1 MRMADLGGDLLEV
14 VIRRC
19 TDSRCM
25 HYAKRR
31 GSPAGS
37 VVKRRMTR
45 TGLRRRPLT
54 LHVDGTAPG
63 ERRKTSRCDGGRY
76 PRPAIGQTRGS
87 CGTCSAH
94 AVFIGK
100 GGHSGGR
107 APELFSSSAVSTGGS
122 RYARRLRLGER
133 GKDGKT
139 PVGAGDVAGLRR
151 SRQMLICA
159 ACGATGRVTMR
170 TPRDTR
176 GMRVGRNMPAA
187 DDGVSVW
194 TAAEKQDEVGRIA
207 PDIGPVLPGGLGEA
221 GVRPADEVLCE
232 TGACATAKDVPR
244 SAAGAA
250 PVKHRRLAWGR
261 EKGTGA
267 ARRSPANGLAGRA
280 VSYAD
285 GVC

>member
-1 MRMADLGGDLLEV
+1 MVDKVGGVRGRQCGRTGEKERGAARRVGHRQHRNQTYLYAAAVRRVPIPPGAACRGQAIEGAEWMRMADLGGDLLEV

-159 ACGATGRVTMR
+159 ARGATGRVTMR

-187 DDGVSVW
+187 DDGVSV
-194 TAAEKQDEVGRIA
+194 
-207 PDIGPVLPGGLGEA
+207 
-221 GVRPADEVLCE
+221 
-232 TGACATAKDVPR
+232 
-244 SAAGAA
+244 
-250 PVKHRRLAWGR
+250 
-261 EKGTGA
+261 
-267 ARRSPANGLAGRA
+267 
-280 VSYAD
+280 
-285 GVC
+285 